1 MDVYEPREDSELLRK
16 YVRQYASGRVLDMGT
31 GSGIQA
37 EAAFSVKGV
46 KQVVAVDINPEV
58 KKYISNKKIKVIISD
73 LFDKVKGKF
82 DLVIFNPPYLPQ
94 DSGIEDAALYGGKQG
109 YELLVR
115 FLESVNEFLLDDGK
129 VLVVF
134 SNLTQ
139 KDMVDRALERNL
151 LDFKLIDSM
160 KLPLFEVLYCYLITK
175 SEVLKHLNKKKVTD
189 IEYLAH
195 GKRGMVFT
203 GDYRG
208 KKIAVKVK
216 KKSSEAVDRIKNES
230 FWLKRLNKMGIGP
243 RLLFHN
249 ENFLAYEFV
258 NGEFIMDY
266 FAKASKVRKKK
277 ILKDVFMQCFWMD
290 ELRINKEEMHHP
302 LKHVLV
308 DYPKAVLIDAEKS
321 KMLRDKVSGITK
333 VISGISKTPKAVLID
348 FERVHYTKSPRNV
361 TQFVQFVSNVL
372 KLDKMK
378 MRILAKRYKDEM
390 TLKNLKA
397 ILKEIK

>member
-16 YVRQYASGRVLDMGT
+16 YVRRYAKGSVLDMGT

-46 KQVVAVDINPEV
+46 KKVTAVDINPEV
-58 KKYISNKKIKVIISD
+58 KKYITNPKIKVVISD
-73 LFDKVKGKF
+73 LFLKVKGKY
-82 DLVIFNPPYLPQ
+82 DLIIFNPPYLPQ
-94 DSGIEDAALYGGKQG
+94 DYGIEDAALYGGKQG

-115 FLESVNEFLLDDGK
+115 FFESVNEFLTDDGK
-129 VLVVF
+129 VLIVF

-139 KDMVDRALERNL
+139 KNEVDTALERNL
-151 LDFKLIDSM
+151 LEFKLLDSM
-160 KLPLFEVLYCYLITK
+160 KLPLFEVLYCYLVEK

-208 KKIAVKVK
+208 HRIAVKVK

-230 FWLKRLNKMGIGP
+230 LWLKRLNKIKIGP
-243 RLLFHN
+243 KLLFHN

-258 NGEFIMDY
+258 NGEFIMD
-266 FAKASKVRKKK
+266 FLDKASRVKRKKV
-277 ILKDVFMQCFWMD
+277 LKDVFMQCFMMD
-290 ELRINKEEMHHP
+290 ELRVNKEEMHHP

-308 DYPKAVLIDAEKS
+308 DYPKVTL
-321 KMLRDKVSGITK
+321 L
-333 VISGISKTPKAVLID
+333 D
-348 FERVHYTKSPRNV
+348 FERVYLTKSPHNV
-361 TQFVQFVSNVL
+361 TQFVQFVANIL
-372 KLDKMK
+372 KLDKRK

-397 ILKEIK
+397 IMKEIK

>member
-16 YVRQYASGRVLDMGT
+16 YVRKYAKGAVLDMGT

-37 EAAFSVKGV
+37 EEAVKKTNV
-46 KQVVAVDINPEV
+46 KKVVAVDINPEV
-58 KKYISNKKIKVIISD
+58 KKYITNQKIKVVISD
-73 LFDKVKGKF
+73 LFSRVKGKY
-82 DLVIFNPPYLPQ
+82 DLIIFNPPYLPE

-109 YELLVR
+109 YEILVR
-115 FLESVNEFLLDDGK
+115 FLESVNDYLEDDGK

-139 KDMVDRALERNL
+139 KDMVDMSIERNL
-151 LDFKLIDSM
+151 LDFKLLDSM

-230 FWLKRLNKMGIGP
+230 LWLERLNKVGIGP
-243 RLLFHN
+243 KLLFHN

-258 NGEFIMDY
+258 SGEFIMD
-266 FAKASKVRKKK
+266 FFSRASKARQKKV
-277 ILKDVFMQCFWMD
+277 LKDVFMQCFMMD

-308 DYPKAVLIDAEKS
+308 DYPRVTL
-321 KMLRDKVSGITK
+321 L
-333 VISGISKTPKAVLID
+333 D
-348 FERVHYTKSPRNV
+348 FERVYYTKNPHNV

-372 KLDKMK
+372 KLDKRK